1 VKKPIIKLRN
11 ISFHY
16 DSIEVLKNLNL
27 EVYEG
32 DRIGLIGPNGSGKT
46 TLLYIIM
53 GLLKPTS
60 GTVEIF
66 GKPRHTEKDFI
77 EIRQKIGLLFQDSD
91 SQLFC
96 PTVKEDIAFGP
107 LNLGKTREEAFKIVN
122 ETCELLGLK
131 GFENRITYKLSG
143 GEKKLV
149 AFATVMAMNPIC
161 YLLDEPSSGLDEE
174 TTERLLNYLRN
185 NAKTYLLVSHDK
197 DFINKATDKIFV
209 LEPNKISILENYKRL
224 KKEIFSEASIPY
236 HVSSAS

>member
-1 VKKPIIKLRN
+1 MKKPIIKLRN

-131 GFENRITYKLSG
+131 GFEDRITYKLSG

-174 TTERLLNYLRN
+174 TTERLLNYLKN
-185 NAKTYLLVSHDK
+185 NAQTYLLVSHDK

-209 LEPNKISILENYKRL
+209 LEPNKISILEKL
-224 KKEIFSEASIPY
+224 
-236 HVSSAS
+236 

>member
-131 GFENRITYKLSG
+131 GFEDRITYKLSG

-185 NAKTYLLVSHDK
+185 NTKTYLLVSHDK

-209 LEPNKISILENYKRL
+209 LEPNKISILEKL
-224 KKEIFSEASIPY
+224 
-236 HVSSAS
+236 

>member
-1 VKKPIIKLRN
+1 MKKPIIKLRN

-77 EIRQKIGLLFQDSD
+77 EIRQNIGLLFQDSD

-131 GFENRITYKLSG
+131 GFEDRITYKLSG

-185 NAKTYLLVSHDK
+185 NAQTYLLVSHDK

-209 LEPNKISILENYKRL
+209 LEPNKISILEKL
-224 KKEIFSEASIPY
+224 
-236 HVSSAS
+236 

>member
-77 EIRQKIGLLFQDSD
+77 EIRQNIGLLFQDSD

-185 NAKTYLLVSHDK
+185 NAQTYLLVSHDK

-209 LEPNKISILENYKRL
+209 LEPNKISILEKL
-224 KKEIFSEASIPY
+224 
-236 HVSSAS
+236 